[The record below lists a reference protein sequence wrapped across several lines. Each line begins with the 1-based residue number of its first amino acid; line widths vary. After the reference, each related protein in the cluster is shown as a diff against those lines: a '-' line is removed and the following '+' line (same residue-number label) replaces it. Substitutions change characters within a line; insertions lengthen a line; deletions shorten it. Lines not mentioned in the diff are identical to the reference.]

1 MLHEQDTIVVFGPMQ
16 NYNGNTP
23 ELQGYIYEHRAYE
36 SSPAMGV
43 DHTVETATAQ
53 KLLRDGKLF
62 IRREKTMYDVLGKII
77 E

>member
-1 MLHEQDTIVVFGPMQ
+1 MPHEQDNNEVFGPMQ
-16 NYNGNTP
+16 NYNGNTQ
-23 ELQGYIYEHRAYE
+23 ELKGYIYEHRAYE

-43 DHTVETATAQ
+43 EHTVETATPQ
-53 KLLRDGKLF
+53 KLLRDGTLF